1 MGQSRLGMGHFKMTY
16 NRILRRDNT
25 AQPVQIYDLNTVTYG
40 TRASKFLDDIG
51 KAKLSDAEI
60 TQLLADREF
69 QLQKWTSQ
77 WTRFVAL
84 IAFYVKTK
92 LQNLWQLKQDWD
104 DCLLQEL
111 HTKWNQYQ
119 QGLVHL
125 KDIEIPRCTLRE
137 HAQHSNHIPIMCE
150 IYSYAIKKLTLAR
163 FALCA
168 ALLLALLP
176 KKLRFKVH
184 QTDGKRLSQTVWK
197 KYKD

>member
-1 MGQSRLGMGHFKMTY
+1 MEPEQ
-16 NRILRRDNT
+16 
-25 AQPVQIYDLNTVTYG
+25 
-40 TRASKFLDDIG
+40 
-51 KAKLSDAEI
+51 
-60 TQLLADREF
+60 
-69 QLQKWTSQ
+69 
-77 WTRFVAL
+77 
-84 IAFYVKTK
+84 TK

-176 KKLRFKVH
+176 KKMENVCRKPCGRNTKTNNNSAHVI
-184 QTDGKRLSQTVWK
+184 SV
-197 KYKD
+197 KDS

>member
-1 MGQSRLGMGHFKMTY
+1 MRTTFLASTIKDASEEF
-16 NRILRRDNT
+16 I
-25 AQPVQIYDLNTVTYG
+25 VTV
-40 TRASKFLDDIG
+40 ASNDIINDFYVNNLLISADDIG

-77 WTRFVAL
+77 WTRRICFVAL

-176 KKLRFKVH
+176 KKV
-184 QTDGKRLSQTVWK
+184 TKRLNTNLNGR
-197 KYKD
+197 YF